1 MIMNIKKV
9 VTIIALFSLLIT
21 INAKAQEIKRPDSYN
36 YTRGVE
42 AIQNNQVEEALD
54 YLNKEVKENP
64 ENGYAFVWIASVRNH
79 LEEYGRA
86 LTAID
91 LAVKYIP
98 KKDKEYKAY
107 AYVLRG
113 DIFVNLEETEKALK
127 NYTSAIETNPEDTD
141 IYERRAQL
149 YYEMEEYALA
159 DKDYQ
164 KIIELDPGS
173 VMGYMGIGRNANAQK
188 KYEEAIEQFD
198 YVIKLASEY
207 SSGYSFR
214 AESYM
219 GLKKY
224 NQAIDDVIKALDID
238 YDGKAFDLMA
248 QLADSAF
255 ATLSTKLKVQYAK
268 EPNDYHWPYCLGQI
282 NEQIYDYRKAI
293 DYFKDCHK
301 KNPASLLLEHIAG
314 CYDELGNYTEALDYI
329 NQAIEMD
336 STNYRYIQD
345 RANIHE
351 HAGMRMEAIK
361 DMDLYISKYPDYF
374 FGYYRRGWFKDHGGD
389 INGAL
394 EDYTMAITLEPSFD
408 YTYLSRGTLY
418 RLKGMKKEAED
429 DYKMVI
435 ALDTIPEKY
444 SCVQYAHFYLGDKNK
459 AIECLEQIL
468 KNEDSDGNNYD
479 ATCLYSLMG
488 DSEKALYHLRR
499 AFEKG
504 YRKFS
509 HIKVDRDLNNIR
521 NLKEFKELM
530 SEYEQKYHEELESLK
545 DNDDSEYEDV
555 TIEIPFTKEGEVL
568 KVKCKINE
576 LALYFIFDTGASDV
590 SMSDVEANFM
600 LKNDYLSIQDVLGK
614 QNYLTA
620 DGNISEGTVVNL
632 RNVNFGGLDLNN
644 VKASIVKNQKA
655 PLLLGQS
662 ILNRLGKIEIDNE
675 NRILKIT
682 YRKKIE

>member
-42 AIQNNQVEEALD
+42 AIQNNQMEEALD

-64 ENGYAFVWIASVRNH
+64 ENGYAFVWIASVRNN

-113 DIFVNLEETEKALK
+113 DIFVNLEETGKALK
-127 NYTSAIETNPEDTD
+127 DYTLAIETNPEDTD

-188 KYEEAIEQFD
+188 KYEEAIKQFD

-214 AESYM
+214 AESYI

-224 NQAIDDVIKALDID
+224 NQAIDDVIRALDID
-238 YDGKAFDLMA
+238 YDGKAFNLMEV
-248 QLADSAF
+248 LADSAF
-255 ATLSTKLKVQYAK
+255 VALSTKLKVQYAK
-268 EPNDYHWPYCLGQI
+268 ESNDYHWPYCLGI
-282 NEQIYDYRKAI
+282 IYEQIYDYQKAI
-293 DYFKDCHK
+293 NYFKDCHK
-301 KNPASLLLEHIAG
+301 KNPAGLLLEHIAE

-351 HAGMRMEAIK
+351 HAGMRTEAIK

-389 INGAL
+389 IDGAL

-408 YTYLSRGTLY
+408 YTYLNRGTLY
-418 RLKGMKKEAED
+418 RLKGMKKEAET

-435 ALDTIPEKY
+435 ALDTIPERY

-459 AIECLEQIL
+459 AVECLEQIL
-468 KNEDSDGNNYD
+468 KNNDNDGNNYD

-488 DSEKALYHLRR
+488 DFDKALYHLRR

-521 NLKEFKELM
+521 NLKEFKELL
-530 SEYEQKYHEELESLK
+530 SEYEQRYLEELKTSGNID
-545 DNDDSEYEDV
+545 DNKYENV
-555 TIEIPFTKEGEVL
+555 ITEIPFTKEGEVL
-568 KVKCKINE
+568 KVKCKIND
-576 LALYFIFDTGASDV
+576 LPLYFIFDTGASDV

-600 LKNDYLSIQDVLGK
+600 LKNDYLSTQDVWFFF
-614 QNYLTA
+614 
-620 DGNISEGTVVNL
+620 NL
-632 RNVNFGGLDLNN
+632 VE
-644 VKASIVKNQKA
+644 K
-655 PLLLGQS
+655 
-662 ILNRLGKIEIDNE
+662 
-675 NRILKIT
+675 
-682 YRKKIE
+682 

>member
-1 MIMNIKKV
+1 MKKSLV
-9 VTIIALFSLLIT
+9 ILIALLGFFC
-21 INAKAQEIKRPDSYN
+21 NVEAQEVKRPNSYN

-42 AIQNNQVEEALD
+42 AVQNNNVEEALD

-64 ENGYAFVWIASVRNH
+64 ENGYAFVWIAVVRNH
-79 LEEYGRA
+79 TEEYGRA

-91 LAVKYIP
+91 LAIKNIP
-98 KKDKEYKAY
+98 KRDKEYKAY
-107 AYVLRG
+107 AYTLRG
-113 DIFVNLEETEKALK
+113 DIFMNLEEIQKALK
-127 NYTSAIETNPEDTD
+127 DYTLAIEIDSENED
-141 IYERRAQL
+141 IYEKRAQL
-149 YYEMEEYALA
+149 YYEQEKYSLA
-159 DKDYQ
+159 DDDY
-164 KIIELDPGS
+164 KEIIRLNPGN
-173 VMGYMGIGRNANAQK
+173 VMGYMGIGRNANAQA
-188 KYEEAIEQFD
+188 KYEEAIKQFD
-198 YVIKLASEY
+198 YVIKLASDY

-214 AESYM
+214 AESYI

-224 NQAIDDVIKALDID
+224 NQAIDDVIRALENEYDRKAL
-238 YDGKAFDLMA
+238 YLME

-255 ATLSTKLKVQYAK
+255 TALATKLKVQYAK
-268 EPNDYHWPYCLGQI
+268 TPNNHRWPYCLGNI
-282 NEQIYDYRKAI
+282 HEQVKNYNKAI
-293 DYFKDCHK
+293 NYYQECYKI
-301 KNPASLLLEHIAG
+301 NPADLLLEAISN
-314 CYDELGNYTEALDYI
+314 CYDELGNYPRALDYI
-329 NQAIEMD
+329 NQAIQMD

-345 RANIHE
+345 RANIYE
-351 HAGMRMEAIK
+351 HAGMRKEAIQ

-389 INGAL
+389 IEGAL
-394 EDYTMAITLEPSFD
+394 EDYTMAITLEPSYD
-408 YTYLSRGTLY
+408 YSYLNRGNLY
-418 RLKGMKKEAED
+418 RLKGMKKEAEAD
-429 DYKMVI
+429 FKRVI
-435 ALDTIPEKY
+435 ALDSIPENY
-444 SCVQYAHFYLGDKNK
+444 SCVQYAHFYLGNKEK

-509 HIKVDRDLNNIR
+509 HIRADRDLNNIR
-521 NLKEFKELM
+521 KLKEFEKLIL
-530 SEYEQKYHEELESLK
+530 EYEHKYSEELK
-545 DNDDSEYEDV
+545 NATDDGEMYEDV
-555 TIEIPFTKEGEVL
+555 VVEVPFTKEGEML
-568 KVKCKINE
+568 KVKCKINN
-576 LALYFIFDTGASDV
+576 LPLYFIFDTGASDV

-600 LKNDYLSIQDVLGK
+600 LKNDYLSSQDFIGK

-620 DGNISEGTVVNL
+620 DGNISEGTILNV

-662 ILNRLGKIEIDNE
+662 VMKRLGKIEIDNE

-682 YRKKIE
+682 YRKKKE